1 MTRHSTAWELAFAA
15 LAIAAAVPVWLVTQ
29 PPIQDLPQHLAA
41 IRVLHDYGNPA
52 FGFEPYFEIH
62 LGRTQYLTYY
72 LLTHLLSYPLGLV
85 AANKLVLTAAIAGLP
100 YSLRALLTS
109 LGRDWR
115 LALLAGP
122 LVWNAHLVLGF
133 VNFAAAIPLA
143 LWGLSLA
150 VSLRLSWDLRRAL
163 LLTGVGLLTFF
174 THVVPFGFLG
184 LGVVAVSLGG
194 DRRSTLRLLSPLLP
208 ALAATLGWALT
219 SPAAQT
225 LIGSNAGVKPTFHP
239 LARSFREVGQW
250 LFDVLQ
256 SRSDDQL
263 MAVWVLLIVAV
274 LVLGTKASDE
284 DALRRSLAGR
294 LALLGP
300 AAFVAYFVA
309 PASYDWIW
317 PINGRLPLL
326 GALFSLLA
334 LPLPGRRLAL
344 PVYVGAALVSLLFYR
359 EVAVAFRRSE
369 REELAGVD
377 AALDSIPMG
386 KRVVGLVWEHES
398 RFVKWSPYLH
408 AAAMYQAKRGGA
420 VSFSFAEYP
429 QSPFSFKPN
438 NRPPELP
445 RRWEWSP
452 AFVRPVPDLGWYDFV
467 IARGDPG
474 TLRLYAEA
482 FELHH
487 DGARWQVWKRRDPSL
502 PFEGA
507 DAVQRFLGDLAGL
520 KLEPGSSCATLA
532 QATPDGT
539 LQAGLAEVVRRA
551 SSKQGRCGALS
562 AGVRSC
568 GLELRKDTAPSFDFS
583 VELWLKD
590 GALEASSARCTGALP
605 QPPM

>member
-1 MTRHSTAWELAFAA
+1 MTRPSTAWELAFAA
-15 LAIAAAVPVWLVTQ
+15 LALAAAVPVWLVEQ
-29 PPIQDLPQHLAA
+29 PPLQDLPQHLAA

-52 FGFEPYFEIH
+52 FGFEPYFELH

-72 LLTHLLSYPLGLV
+72 LLTHLLSYPFGLV
-85 AANKLVLTAAIAGLP
+85 IANKLVLTAAIVGLP
-100 YSLRALLTS
+100 YSLRALLAS

-133 VNFAAAIPLA
+133 VNFAAATPLA
-143 LWGLSLA
+143 LFGLSLA
-150 VSLRLSWDLRRAL
+150 VGLRLRWDSRRAL
-163 LLTGVGLLTFF
+163 LLSGVALSTFY
-174 THVVPFGFLG
+174 THVVPFGFLVA
-184 LGVVAVSLGG
+184 GVLATAPGAG
-194 DRRSTLRLLSPLLP
+194 RRSTLRLLSPLLP

-219 SPAAQT
+219 SPAART
-225 LIGSNAGVKPTFHP
+225 LLAGAKPTFLP
-239 LARSFREVGQW
+239 LARSSREVGQW

-256 SRSDDQL
+256 SRADDRL
-263 MAVWVLLIVAV
+263 MAVWVLLVVALV
-274 LVLGTKASDE
+274 VLGTKASDE
-284 DALRRSLAGR
+284 DPLRRSLAGR

-300 AAFVAYFVA
+300 VAFVAYFAA
-309 PASYDWIW
+309 PASFDWIW
-317 PINGRLPLL
+317 PVSARFALL
-326 GALFSLLA
+326 GALFSLLL
-334 LPLPGRRLAL
+334 LPAPRPRLAL
-344 PVYVGAALVSLLFYR
+344 PVYLGAALISALFYR
-359 EVAVAFRRSE
+359 EVAVAFRRCE

-408 AAAMYQAKRGGA
+408 AAAMYQARRGGA

-429 QSPFSFKPN
+429 QSPFSFRPE

-482 FELHH
+482 LELHH
-487 DGARWQVWKRRDPSL
+487 DGARWKVWRRRDPSL

-507 DAVQRFLGDLAGL
+507 DAVQRFLGELAGV
-520 KLEPGSSCATLA
+520 KPEPGSSCAKLA
-532 QATPDGT
+532 EMTQEGT
-539 LQAGLAEVVRRA
+539 LQAGLAEAVRRA
-551 SSKQGRCGALS
+551 GSKQGRCGAVS
-562 AGVRSC
+562 AGARSC
-568 GLELRKDTAPSFDFS
+568 ALELRSDAEPRFGFG
-583 VELWLKD
+583 VELSLKD
-590 GALEASSARCTGALP
+590 GVPVPSSARCTGVLP

>member
-1 MTRHSTAWELAFAA
+1 MTRHSTAWAFAFAA
-15 LAIAAAVPVWLVTQ
+15 LAVAAAVPVWLVEQ
-29 PPIQDLPQHLAA
+29 LPIQDLPQHLAA

-85 AANKLVLTAAIAGLP
+85 TANKLVLTAAIVGLP
-100 YSLRALLTS
+100 YSLRALLLS

-143 LWGLSLA
+143 LWGLA
-150 VSLRLSWDLRRAL
+150 VAVRLRSSWDPKHAL
-163 LLTGVGLLTFF
+163 LLSGVALVTFY
-174 THVVPFGFLG
+174 THVVPFGFL
-184 LGVVAVSLGG
+184 AVGMLATAWGAG
-194 DRRSTLRLLSPLLP
+194 RRSTLRLLSPVLP
-208 ALAATLGWALT
+208 ALAAALGWALT
-219 SPAAQT
+219 SPAART
-225 LIGSNAGVKPTFHP
+225 LLAGAKPTFHP
-239 LARSFREVGQW
+239 LARSSREVGQW
-250 LFDVLQ
+250 LCDVLQ
-256 SRSDDQL
+256 SKSDDHL
-263 MAVWVLLIVAV
+263 MAVWVLLVVAV
-274 LVLGTKASDE
+274 VVLGTKASEE
-284 DALRRSLAGR
+284 DALRRTLAGR

-300 AAFVAYFVA
+300 VAFVVYFAA
-309 PASYDWIW
+309 PASFDWIW
-317 PINGRLPLL
+317 PINGRFALV

-334 LPLPGRRLAL
+334 LPAPRPKLAL
-344 PVYVGAALVSLLFYR
+344 PVYAGAALISVLFYR
-359 EVAVAFRRSE
+359 EVAVAFRRCE

-377 AALDSIPMG
+377 VALDSIPMG
-386 KRVVGLVWEHES
+386 QRVVGLVWDHGS

-429 QSPFSFKPN
+429 QSPFSFKPE
-438 NRPPELP
+438 NRPPQLP

-467 IARGDPG
+467 ITRGDPG

-487 DGARWQVWKRRDPSL
+487 DGARWKVWKRRDPSL

-507 DAVQRFLGDLAGL
+507 DAVQRFLGDLAGV
-520 KLEPGSSCATLA
+520 KPEPGSSCAKLA
-532 QATPDGT
+532 QATPEGT
-539 LQAGLAEVVRRA
+539 LQAGLAEAVRRA

-568 GLELRKDTAPSFDFS
+568 GLELGSAAEPRFDFG
-583 VELWLKD
+583 VELSLKD
-590 GALEASSARCTGALP
+590 GAPVPSSARCTGALP